1 MIASQLVKVSCCPRR
16 ALIPEPC
23 GRLSRLPA
31 AARQSLAADFLLH
44 PSPPSPLRARAA
56 TLALWTSDVVG
67 KVCQFSAKQ
76 VNPAP
81 LTHLLVSKILQAFYF
96 HLHSSAQGEPRA
108 RLVHGGVTFWKPGGG
123 KESSGDVTL
132 CILI

>member
-1 MIASQLVKVSCCPRR
+1 MDI
-16 ALIPEPC
+16 
-23 GRLSRLPA
+23 GRGGKGLPILCKA
-31 AARQSLAADFLLH
+31 E
-44 PSPPSPLRARAA
+44 
-56 TLALWTSDVVG
+56 
-67 KVCQFSAKQ
+67 
-76 VNPAP
+76 NPAP